1 MDTAVAKAS
10 VLTEALPYIQDF
22 RGSVVLV
29 KLGGSVMEVESNLES
44 LMDDVA
50 FMRAVGMKV
59 VIVHG
64 GGKAIS
70 KAIKESG
77 HEPKFV
83 EGLRVTDEQTMEI
96 VRRTLNNIVNPDL
109 VRRLQARGANAR
121 PLHGNWLFAARRITE
136 PDRGYVGEVVKADAR
151 AVGMKVVMVHGG
163 GKAISKA
170 IKESG
175 HEPKF
180 VDGLRVTDEETM
192 EIVRRTL
199 NNVVNPD
206 LIRRLQSRGANARP
220 LHGNWIF
227 AARRIAKPDRGYVGE
242 VVNADTRAV
251 CEMLAAGIIPVV
263 TPLGT
268 GVDDGHLY
276 NINADFAG
284 AALSKALKVRK
295 FALVSD
301 VPGLLKDPADPS
313 TLFSTLHLGDVETL
327 KADGVI
333 SGGMLPKIE
342 SCADAIRAGVKKV
355 HLVDGR
361 MAHSLLLEIFTRE
374 GVGTE
379 ITE

>member
-1 MDTAVAKAS
+1 MSKVDIAMAKAA

-29 KLGGSVMEVESNLES
+29 KVGGSVMETAPNLDS

-70 KAIKESG
+70 
-77 HEPKFV
+77 
-83 EGLRVTDEQTMEI
+83 
-96 VRRTLNNIVNPDL
+96 
-109 VRRLQARGANAR
+109 
-121 PLHGNWLFAARRITE
+121 
-136 PDRGYVGEVVKADAR
+136 R
-151 AVGMKVVMVHGG
+151 AL
-163 GKAISKA
+163 
-170 IKESG
+170 KESG

-206 LIRRLQSRGANARP
+206 LVARLQKRGANARP
-220 LHGNWIF
+220 LHGNWLF
-227 AARRIAKPDRGYVGE
+227 AARRITSPDRGYVGE
-242 VVNADTRAV
+242 VVRADARAV
-251 CEMLAAGIIPVV
+251 VEMLDAGIIPVV

-268 GVDDGHLY
+268 GVDDQHLY
-276 NINADFAG
+276 NVNADFAA
-284 AALSKALKVRK
+284 AALAKELKVRK

-301 VPGLLKDPADPS
+301 VPGLLKDPSDPQ
-313 TLFSTLHLGDVETL
+313 TLFSTLHLGDVAQLER
-327 KADGVI
+327 DGVI
-333 SGGMLPKIE
+333 SGGMLPKIA

>member
-1 MDTAVAKAS
+1 MAKAA

-22 RGSVVLV
+22 RGSVVLI
-29 KLGGSVMEVESNLES
+29 KLGGSVMEIEENLES

-83 EGLRVTDEQTMEI
+83 GGLRVTDEPTMEI
-96 VRRTLNNIVNPDL
+96 VR
-109 VRRLQARGANAR
+109 
-121 PLHGNWLFAARRITE
+121 H
-136 PDRGYVGEVVKADAR
+136 
-151 AVGMKVVMVHGG
+151 
-163 GKAISKA
+163 
-170 IKESG
+170 
-175 HEPKF
+175 
-180 VDGLRVTDEETM
+180 
-192 EIVRRTL
+192 TL
-199 NNVVNPD
+199 NNVVNTD
-206 LIRRLQSRGANARP
+206 IIARLSRRGANARP

-227 AARRIAKPDRGYVGE
+227 SAKKIAEPDRGYVGE
-242 VVNADTRAV
+242 VTEADTRAV
-251 CEMLAAGIIPVV
+251 IEMLDAGIIPVV

-268 GVDDGHLY
+268 GVDDHHLY
-276 NINADFAG
+276 NINADFAA
-284 AALSKALKVRK
+284 AALAKALKVRK

-301 VPGLLKDPADPS
+301 VPGLLKNPEDPE
-313 TLFSTLHLGDVETL
+313 TLLSTLHLDDVGALT
-327 KADGVI
+327 ADGTI
-333 SGGMLPKIE
+333 SGGMLPKIT
-342 SCADAIRAGVKKV
+342 SCVDAIRSGVKKV

-379 ITE
+379 IQE

>member
-1 MDTAVAKAS
+1 MDTMDTAVAKAS

-77 HEPKFV
+77 HEPRFV

-96 VRRTLNNIVNPDL
+96 VRRTLNNVVNPDL

-121 PLHGNWLFAARRITE
+121 PLHGNWLFSARRITE

-151 AVGMKVVMVHGG
+151 AVV
-163 GKAISKA
+163 
-170 IKESG
+170 
-175 HEPKF
+175 
-180 VDGLRVTDEETM
+180 
-192 EIVRRTL
+192 
-199 NNVVNPD
+199 
-206 LIRRLQSRGANARP
+206 
-220 LHGNWIF
+220 
-227 AARRIAKPDRGYVGE
+227 
-242 VVNADTRAV
+242 
-251 CEMLAAGIIPVV
+251 EMLDAGIIPVV

-268 GVDDGHLY
+268 GVEDNHLY
-276 NINADFAG
+276 NVNADFAA
-284 AALSKALKVRK
+284 AALAKALKVRK

>member
-1 MDTAVAKAS
+1 MAKAA

-22 RGSVVLV
+22 RGSVVLI
-29 KLGGSVMEVESNLES
+29 KLGGSVMEVEANLDS

-83 EGLRVTDEQTMEI
+83 GGLRVTDEPTMEI
-96 VRRTLNNIVNPDL
+96 VR
-109 VRRLQARGANAR
+109 
-121 PLHGNWLFAARRITE
+121 H
-136 PDRGYVGEVVKADAR
+136 
-151 AVGMKVVMVHGG
+151 
-163 GKAISKA
+163 
-170 IKESG
+170 
-175 HEPKF
+175 
-180 VDGLRVTDEETM
+180 
-192 EIVRRTL
+192 TL
-199 NNVVNPD
+199 NNVVNTD
-206 LIRRLQSRGANARP
+206 IIARLSKRGANARP

-227 AARRIAKPDRGYVGE
+227 TAKRITEPDRGYVGE
-242 VVNADTRAV
+242 VTYADTRAV
-251 CEMLAAGIIPVV
+251 CEMLDAGIIPVV

-268 GVDDGHLY
+268 GEVDHHLY
-276 NINADFAG
+276 NINADFAA
-284 AALSKALKVRK
+284 AALAKALKVRK

-301 VPGLLKDPADPS
+301 VPGLLKDPADPA
-313 TLFSTLHLGDVETL
+313 TLLSTLHLDDVGALT
-327 KADGVI
+327 ADGTI

-342 SCADAIRAGVKKV
+342 SCVDAIRSGVKKV

-379 ITE
+379 IQE